1 MSGSFYRM
9 TSPTP
14 RSVPQSRWHASRD
27 AADILDDMAENL
39 SAMTEARTM
48 LAIYPGD
55 AEWRIKARN
64 AARLFVVG
72 CDDLESLS

>member
-1 MSGSFYRM
+1 MSASFFRM

-14 RSVPQSRWHASRD
+14 RPVPQSRWHASRD
-27 AADILDDMAENL
+27 AADILDDMEEQVA
-39 SAMTEARTM
+39 AMTEARKM
-48 LAIYPGD
+48 LTIYPGD

-72 CDDLESLS
+72 CDDLEGLS